1 MRKILFTLLFC
12 GVTLVCYSQTNISIS
27 IDSLQNEY
35 NFLNCEF
42 KLYQVSNNLSGLD
55 KDISIK
61 CNFID
66 IKRYHKMFYKPLSD
80 ALEDNYNSCIYLKYS
95 IEDNY
100 KSLKE
105 LIPIYYDNFSTIQKK
120 AIDSYFTTINAAI
133 NKVDQSLK
141 LYRMS
146 LDLYKNKE

>member
-12 GVTLVCYSQTNISIS
+12 GVTLVGYSQTN

-35 NFLNCEF
+35 NFLKCEF

-66 IKRYHKMFYKPLSD
+66 IKRYHKMYYKPLSD
-80 ALEDNYNSCIYLKYS
+80 ALEDNYNSCIYLKSS

-100 KSLKE
+100 QSLKE
-105 LIPIYYDNFSTIQKK
+105 LIPIYYDNFNTRQKK
-120 AIDSYFTTINAAI
+120 VIDSHLIMVDSAI
-133 NKVDQSLK
+133 EKVDQSLK
-141 LYRMS
+141 VYRMS
-146 LDLYKNKE
+146 IDLYKNKE

>member
-1 MRKILFTLLFC
+1 MKKLLFTLLFC
-12 GVTLVCYSQTNISIS
+12 GVTLVGYSQTN

-35 NFLNCEF
+35 NFLKCEF

-66 IKRYHKMFYKPLSD
+66 IKRYHKMYYKPLSD
-80 ALEDNYNSCIYLKYS
+80 ALEDNYNSCIYLKSS

-100 KSLKE
+100 QSLKE
-105 LIPIYYDNFSTIQKK
+105 LIPIYYDNFNTRQKK
-120 AIDSYFTTINAAI
+120 VIDSHLIMVDSAI
-133 NKVDQSLK
+133 EKVDQSLK
-141 LYRMS
+141 VYRMS
-146 LDLYKNKE
+146 IDLYKNKE